1 MGRPHRG
8 FRMIS
13 SQNEQLYVQ
22 HRDTRALHSSRI
34 GTSAKTCFFLHFY
47 GFSNKFRIVRC
58 VFLSKKK
65 LITSLD
71 ILNIT
76 SMTSGVDS
84 AGFHAERHVMRI
96 ANWVY

>member
-1 MGRPHRG
+1 
-8 FRMIS
+8 MIS
-13 SQNEQLYVQ
+13 SLNEQLYVQ

-47 GFSNKFRIVRC
+47 GFSNK
-58 VFLSKKK
+58 LSHCALCFSFENK

-76 SMTSGVDS
+76 SMTSGIDS